1 MLTWFDKNCYSLSR
15 HSNAYPKCA
24 IDVCLSCKYTL
35 ITWFDSN
42 CYSISSP
49 GHVHPQHA
57 ENVYLP
63 DELTLTG
70 RFDGNTYFT
79 SSPGSVCFTHA
90 EKVYFSCHVGSP
102 LLLGLVVTV
111 TLGVVPDDV
120 HSDLT
125 ETVHLP
131 CEHTFIAGFD
141 SNSALPAMPAK
152 YIQSVL

>member
-1 MLTWFDKNCYSLSR
+1 MEIPTLQVVLAVSVSHMLKKSTF
-15 HSNAYPKCA
+15 
-24 IDVCLSCKYTL
+24 
-35 ITWFDSN
+35 
-42 CYSISSP
+42 
-49 GHVHPQHA
+49 
-57 ENVYLP
+57 
-63 DELTLTG
+63 
-70 RFDGNTYFT
+70 
-79 SSPGSVCFTHA
+79 
-90 EKVYFSCHVGSP
+90 HVGSP

-120 HSDLT
+120 HPDST

>member
-1 MLTWFDKNCYSLSR
+1 MLTWFDKNCYSVSS
-15 HSNAYPKCA
+15 HSNAYSRDT
-24 IDVCLSCKYTL
+24 IDVYLLCKYAF
-35 ITWFDSN
+35 ITWFDSH
-42 CYSISSP
+42 CYPTSGS
-49 GHVHPQHA
+49 GHVHSQHA

-63 DELTLTG
+63 GEHILTS
-70 RFDGNTYFT
+70 RFDGNIYFT
-79 SSPGSVCFTHA
+79 SSSGSVCFKHA
-90 EKVYFSCHVGSP
+90 EKKSTFHVGSP

>member
-1 MLTWFDKNCYSLSR
+1 MEIPTLQVVLAVSVSHMLKKSTF
-15 HSNAYPKCA
+15 
-24 IDVCLSCKYTL
+24 
-35 ITWFDSN
+35 
-42 CYSISSP
+42 
-49 GHVHPQHA
+49 
-57 ENVYLP
+57 
-63 DELTLTG
+63 
-70 RFDGNTYFT
+70 
-79 SSPGSVCFTHA
+79 
-90 EKVYFSCHVGSP
+90 HVGSP

-111 TLGVVPDDV
+111 TLGAFPDDV